1 MGVVTTRVH
10 LHPDVCLCGRR
21 IPSVFMPAGE
31 RILAQRWACLT
42 AVGVS
47 LCSGGGEASRCDDIN
62 RYPWVLAEYT
72 YCVNIASVCSCL

>member
-31 RILAQRWACLT
+31 RVLAQRWACLT

-47 LCSGGGEASRCDDIN
+47 LYSGGARLQDVTTSTDIHG
-62 RYPWVLAEYT
+62 Y
-72 YCVNIASVCSCL
+72 